1 MVILFLDKLDN
12 VLDNTHIVQFHTFA
26 IRFNNNYKQ
35 LQMSTIQFIG
45 VNPSDLIT
53 ELKNSLI
60 PELKAQLSAQFQ
72 PIQPTE
78 YLTRSEVCKLLKIDL
93 STLHR
98 WRKDKMIPSYGF
110 GNRVYFKRNEVEQ
123 IINQNKLS

>member
-1 MVILFLDKLDN
+1 
-12 VLDNTHIVQFHTFA
+12 
-26 IRFNNNYKQ
+26 
-35 LQMSTIQFIG
+35 MSSIQFIG
-45 VNPSDLIT
+45 TNPSDLIT

-72 PIQPTE
+72 PKEPTE

-98 WRKDKMIPSYGF
+98 WRKDNTIPSYSM
-110 GNRVYFKRNEVEQ
+110 GNRVYFKRSEVNA

>member
-1 MVILFLDKLDN
+1 
-12 VLDNTHIVQFHTFA
+12 
-26 IRFNNNYKQ
+26 
-35 LQMSTIQFIG
+35 MSLIQFIG
-45 VNPSDLIT
+45 TNPSDLIS

-72 PIQPTE
+72 PKEPTE

-98 WRKDKMIPSYGF
+98 WRKDNTIPSYGM
-110 GNRVYFKRNEVEQ
+110 GNRVYFKRSEVDA

>member
-1 MVILFLDKLDN
+1 
-12 VLDNTHIVQFHTFA
+12 
-26 IRFNNNYKQ
+26 
-35 LQMSTIQFIG
+35 MSTIQFIG
-45 VNPSDLIT
+45 TNPTDLIT

-110 GNRVYFKRNEVEQ
+110 GNRVYFKRSEVDA
-123 IINQNKLS
+123 IINKNKLS

>member
-1 MVILFLDKLDN
+1 M
-12 VLDNTHIVQFHTFA
+12 A
-26 IRFNNNYKQ
+26 
-35 LQMSTIQFIG
+35 SIQFIG
-45 VNPSDLIT
+45 TNPTDLIT

-60 PELKAQLSAQFQ
+60 PELTAQLSAQFQ

-98 WRKDKMIPSYGF
+98 WRKDGTISSFGI
-110 GNRVYFKRNEVEQ
+110 GNRVFIKRSEIDQ
-123 IINQNKLS
+123 IINQNKIS

>member
-1 MVILFLDKLDN
+1 
-12 VLDNTHIVQFHTFA
+12 
-26 IRFNNNYKQ
+26 
-35 LQMSTIQFIG
+35 MSTIQFIG
-45 VNPSDLIT
+45 TNPTDLIT
-53 ELKNSLI
+53 EIKNSLI
-60 PELKAQLSAQFQ
+60 PELREQLSKDFQ
-72 PIQPTE
+72 PKQPTE

>member
-1 MVILFLDKLDN
+1 
-12 VLDNTHIVQFHTFA
+12 
-26 IRFNNNYKQ
+26 
-35 LQMSTIQFIG
+35 MSSIQFIG
-45 VNPSDLIT
+45 TNPTDLIT

-72 PIQPTE
+72 PKEPTE

-98 WRKDKMIPSYGF
+98 WRKDNTIPSYGM
-110 GNRVYFKRNEVEQ
+110 GNRVYFKRSEVDA

>member
-1 MVILFLDKLDN
+1 MN
-12 VLDNTHIVQFHTFA
+12 
-26 IRFNNNYKQ
+26 
-35 LQMSTIQFIG
+35 TIQFIG
-45 VNPSDLIT
+45 TNPTDLIT

-60 PELKAQLSAQFQ
+60 PELTAHLSAQFQ
-72 PIQPTE
+72 PKQPTE

-98 WRKDKMIPSYGF
+98 WRKDGTIPSFGM
-110 GNRVYFKRNEVEQ
+110 GNRVYFLRSQIEQ

>member
-1 MVILFLDKLDN
+1 
-12 VLDNTHIVQFHTFA
+12 
-26 IRFNNNYKQ
+26 
-35 LQMSTIQFIG
+35 MSSIQFIG
-45 VNPSDLIT
+45 TNPSDLIT

-72 PIQPTE
+72 PKEPTE

-93 STLHR
+93 SSLHR
-98 WRKDKMIPSYGF
+98 WRKEGKIPSYSM
-110 GNRVYFKRNEVEQ
+110 GNRVYFKRSEVDA

>member
-1 MVILFLDKLDN
+1 
-12 VLDNTHIVQFHTFA
+12 
-26 IRFNNNYKQ
+26 
-35 LQMSTIQFIG
+35 MSTIQFIETS
-45 VNPSDLIT
+45 PTDLIT

-60 PELKAQLSAQFQ
+60 PELTAQLSAQFQ

-78 YLTRSEVCKLLKIDL
+78 YLTRSEVCQLLKIDL

-98 WRKDKMIPSYGF
+98 WRKDKMIPSYGI

-123 IINQNKLS
+123 IINLSKLS

>member
-1 MVILFLDKLDN
+1 
-12 VLDNTHIVQFHTFA
+12 
-26 IRFNNNYKQ
+26 
-35 LQMSTIQFIG
+35 MSSIQFIG
-45 VNPSDLIT
+45 TNPSDLIS

-72 PIQPTE
+72 PKEPTE
-78 YLTRSEVCKLLKIDL
+78 YLTRSEVCKLLKIDM

-98 WRKDKMIPSYGF
+98 WRKDNTIPSYSM
-110 GNRVYFKRNEVEQ
+110 GNRVYFKRSEVDA

>member
-1 MVILFLDKLDN
+1 MR
-12 VLDNTHIVQFHTFA
+12 Q
-26 IRFNNNYKQ
+26 
-35 LQMSTIQFIG
+35 IQFIG
-45 VNPSDLIT
+45 TNPTDLIT

-60 PELKAQLSAQFQ
+60 PELTAQLSAQFQ
-72 PIQPTE
+72 PKQPTE

-98 WRKDKMIPSYGF
+98 WRKDSLIPSYGF
-110 GNRVYFKRNEVEQ
+110 GNRVYFKREEVEQ